1 MSTCSR
7 SHQHMNRFC
16 GTKKTA
22 RVLDPSLLARAEE
35 TSVGESA
42 VRFGVGNLITE
53 EAKFAE
59 WLVSEEPVEGL
70 LDGLLLIRERTYR
83 RVKST
88 TSNTKR
94 DYCL

>member
-1 MSTCSR
+1 
-7 SHQHMNRFC
+7 MNRFC
-16 GTKKTA
+16 GTKNIA

-42 VRFGVGNLITE
+42 VRFGVGYLITE

-70 LDGLLLIRERTYR
+70 LDGLLLMLERTYGKE
-83 RVKST
+83 KST
-88 TSNTKR
+88 TSITKR
-94 DYCL
+94 YYCL